1 MNDFQ
6 ETADRVEIEAL
17 RGEFT
22 DAAMMRD
29 RARLAGLFTPDGVLR
44 MPNVPVELVGR
55 EEIRSG
61 GERLQSQWDF
71 FVQNSHP
78 GVIRIDGDTATG
90 RTYMQEIARL
100 LDGRSGQN
108 FAIYH
113 DTYRRTPEGWKFA
126 ERVYEVR
133 YADTTPLPGSAP
145 GPDTRAH
152 DSGGTGDADRA
163 HDSDRAHGSGR
174 ADRAGDI
181 GRADRAGDSGR
192 APGAGEAGAPVTRGA
207 DDFARPASAERL
219 DRAVAALR
227 ANGFTAELLD
237 DAAAAR
243 ARVRDL
249 IPEGASVFTG
259 ASETLRLSGIAEDI
273 EAGDRCLAVRPRVLT
288 MDRAT
293 EADEIR
299 RLAATPDVFVAS
311 VAAVTETGSL
321 VIASATGSQLP
332 ASAGGAAKAIW
343 VVGAQKVVPDL
354 SSALRRVEEH
364 ALPLE
369 TARALAAYGQ
379 PSAVGRLL
387 VLNAEPQ
394 PGRGTVLLLREAI
407 GF

>member
-6 ETADRVEIEAL
+6 EIADRVEIEAL

-29 RARLAGLFTPDGVLR
+29 RARLAALFTPDGVLR
-44 MPNVPVELVGR
+44 MPNIPVEFVGR
-55 EEIRSG
+55 EEIRTG
-61 GERLQSQWDF
+61 GERLQAQWDF

-78 GVIRIDGDTATG
+78 GTIRLDGDTATG
-90 RTYMQEIARL
+90 RTYMQEIARV
-100 LDGRSGQN
+100 LDGRSGLN
-108 FAIYH
+108 FAVYH
-113 DTYRRTPEGWKFA
+113 DSYQRTPEGWKFA

-133 YADTTPLPGSAP
+133 YVDTTPLRGSAP
-145 GPDTRAH
+145 VPDAQP
-152 DSGGTGDADRA
+152 
-163 HDSDRAHGSGR
+163 HGSGEAR
-174 ADRAGDI
+174 DAGLASDAAEADAS
-181 GRADRAGDSGR
+181 AT
-192 APGAGEAGAPVTRGA
+192 GAA
-207 DDFARPASAERL
+207 DDFGAPASAERL

-227 ANGFTAELLD
+227 ANGFTAELLE

-243 ARVRDL
+243 ARVKEL
-249 IPEGASVFTG
+249 IPEGAGVFTG
-259 ASETLRLSGIAEDI
+259 ASETLRLSGIAQDI
-273 EAGDRCLAVRPRVLT
+273 EEGDRYQAIRPRVLK

-293 EADEIR
+293 ESDQIR
-299 RLAATPDVFVAS
+299 RLMATPDVFVAS

-321 VIASATGSQLP
+321 VTASGSGSQLP

-343 VVGAQKVVPDL
+343 IVGAQKVVPDL
-354 SSALRRVEEH
+354 STALRRVEEH

-369 TARALAAYGQ
+369 SARAQAVYGQ
-379 PSAVGRLL
+379 PSAVNRLL